1 MYVSARLVGKS
12 YCAYNIFTCLHGLL
26 LKEPTSDGIST
37 DFGAGQH
44 MVIWGT
50 DVIVDHCKK
59 KFTKFLHKFVNTE
72 VDEDE
77 TLNDM
82 EPVLP
87 FYMAKLEEV
96 RLN

>member
-1 MYVSARLVGKS
+1 MRIICSPVSV
-12 YCAYNIFTCLHGLL
+12 YLL

-59 KFTKFLHKFVNTE
+59 KFTKFLQKFVNTE

-82 EPVLP
+82 ETALP

-96 RLN
+96 RLNC

>member
-1 MYVSARLVGKS
+1 
-12 YCAYNIFTCLHGLL
+12 
-26 LKEPTSDGIST
+26 
-37 DFGAGQH
+37 

-59 KFTKFLHKFVNTE
+59 KFTKFLQKFVNTE

-82 EPVLP
+82 ETALP

-96 RLN
+96 RLNC